1 MPNDL
6 SDNQLEFDFRTST
19 ASGAFS
25 IERVNQQV
33 LESSAILDILRA
45 EIAKVIV
52 GQESIINRLLIGM
65 LANGHV
71 LIEGVPGLAKTL
83 IISTLAQAFAASFK
97 RIQFT
102 PDLLPADITG
112 TLIFNQKTGEF
123 SPKMGPVFANFILAD
138 EINRAPSKVQSALL
152 EAMQERQVTIGDTTY
167 ALPTPFF
174 VMATQ
179 NPIEHEGT
187 YPLPE
192 AQIDRFL
199 MKLRIKYPSFE
210 EERVILDRM
219 VTEHEL
225 KVRQILQ
232 PQALEQMR
240 EVMAELYMEDRLK
253 DYILHLVQATRY
265 PQRYPRISSMNGLI
279 QYGASPRATI
289 YLARAAKAHAYI
301 EHRGYVI
308 PDDIKAVGKDVLRH
322 RIILSYEA
330 EAEQVSTEE
339 IITRIFDE
347 IEVP

>member
-1 MPNDL
+1 MNIEEI
-6 SDNQLEFDFRTST
+6 NQKVE
-19 ASGAFS
+19 
-25 IERVNQQV
+25 Q
-33 LESSAILDILRA
+33 SSAVLDNLRA
-45 EIAKVIV
+45 EIAKVIE
-52 GQESIINRLLIGM
+52 GQEAVIDRLLIGL

-83 IISTLAQAFAASFK
+83 ILSTLAGAFDASYK

-112 TLIFNQKTGEF
+112 TLVYNQKTGEF
-123 SPKMGPVFANFILAD
+123 TPKQGPVFANFILAD

-167 ALPTPFF
+167 PLPKPFF

-179 NPIEHEGT
+179 NPIEQEGT

-199 MKLRIKYPSFE
+199 MKLKIKYPSFE
-210 EERVILDRM
+210 EEKLILDRM
-219 VTEHEL
+219 MVEREL
-225 KVRQILQ
+225 PVKQVLR
-232 PQALEQMR
+232 PQDLETMR
-240 EVMAELYMEDRLK
+240 GVIAELHMEDRLK
-253 DYILHLVQATRY
+253 DYILHLIQATRH
-265 PQRYPRISSMNGLI
+265 PQRYPRVSALNGLI

-289 YLARAAKAHAYI
+289 YLARAAKAHAYLQ
-301 EHRGYVI
+301 HRGYVI
-308 PDDIKAVGKDVLRH
+308 PDDIKAVGKDILRH

-330 EAEQVSTEE
+330 EAEAMNTDE
-339 IITRIFDE
+339 IITRIFEE